1 MAYAIPKEILK
12 MTPRERWKC
21 VYRQLAQQR
30 SVDAYKYSIA
40 RCMQALGFEC
50 LYWIIDEYGMKFDVY
65 GERFLL
71 AKRRKT
77 DKHAYVISR
86 FGVTRVSDIDD

>member
-1 MAYAIPKEILK
+1 MAYAIPLEILE
-12 MTPRERWKC
+12 MTPRDRWKC

-30 SVDAYKYSIA
+30 TVDAYKYWIA
-40 RCMQALGFEC
+40 RCMQALDFEC

-65 GERFLL
+65 GERFLY

-77 DKHAYVISR
+77 DNHAYIISR
-86 FGVTRVSDIDD
+86 FGVERVSDIDE